1 MMLSQIRQYLQ
12 QRGQVS
18 LADIAL
24 HLDTPPEAV
33 NGMLETLLRKGRV
46 RRQLLNS
53 ACGSSC
59 CQCDSAATALYEWVG
74 SGSDDP
80 LQQHPLSVPGQCPT
94 QK

>member
-1 MMLSQIRQYLQ
+1 MMLSQIKQYLQ

-59 CQCDSAATALYEWVG
+59 CQCDSAATTLYEWVG
-74 SGSDDP
+74 KGSPDT
-80 LQQHPLSVPGQCPT
+80 LRLHPLPAQGQCPT
-94 QK
+94 EL